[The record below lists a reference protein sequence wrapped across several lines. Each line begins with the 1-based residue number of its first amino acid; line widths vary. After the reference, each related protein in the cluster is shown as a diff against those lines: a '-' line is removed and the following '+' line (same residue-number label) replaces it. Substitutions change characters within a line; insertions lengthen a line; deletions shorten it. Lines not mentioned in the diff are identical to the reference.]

1 MGASDYLT
9 KPVTRENLLKVLQ
22 KYHFS
27 YNESARLIM
36 TIDDDV
42 VNRDLVARMLRKEGF
57 RVCKVEDG
65 RVALNAIQKKR
76 PDLVLLDLQMQEI
89 DGFEF
94 SAKLH
99 QLDDSIP
106 IVILSAKDITVEDR
120 LRLAHVAGIFQKGS
134 YSRDELVA
142 LVNKLL
148 TVDSSMGL

>member
-1 MGASDYLT
+1 MLSMIDEKNVAYSLGASDYLT

-65 RVALNAIQKKR
+65 RVA
-76 PDLVLLDLQMQEI
+76 
-89 DGFEF
+89 EF